1 MSEWVDARWA
11 AFDVE
16 SSGVNVHEDRIVTAC
31 VVRLGGG
38 EETAGRSW
46 LLNPGVPIDPGA
58 IAIHGITDERAQA
71 EGMDAATAVDLIAGE
86 LCLAWHEGLPVVA
99 FNASF
104 DFSMLAAELD
114 RYDLPSLEA
123 RLGRD
128 IGPVLDPYVIDGH
141 LSYRKGSRKLV
152 DQCAHYD
159 VKIDGAHDST
169 HDAVAAARVMWRIAK
184 RTPKIAARSLEQL
197 HDDQAVWA
205 AERAASFRAYLERQG
220 KDATDVDGTWPMRA
234 LPAAVSS

>member
-1 MSEWVDARWA
+1 MSAWVDARWA

-16 SSGVNVHEDRIVTAC
+16 SSGVNVHQDRIVTAC

-58 IAIHGITDERAQA
+58 IAIHGIDDAKAAT
-71 EGMDAATAVDLIAGE
+71 GMDPATAVDLIAGE

-114 RYDLPSLEA
+114 RYRLPSLEA
-123 RLGRD
+123 RLGRE

-152 DQCAHYD
+152 DQCAHYG

-197 HDDQAVWA
+197 HADQVTWAEMRAV
-205 AERAASFRAYLERQG
+205 SFREYLRKQG
-220 KDATDVDGTWPMRA
+220 KPTDDVHGDWPLRPV
-234 LPAAVSS
+234 PAAVSS